1 MRTPHIVARW
11 FNGFGAGVNS
21 RWLGKA
27 FISLLLQKKVIGTQ
41 ILRFSSHKEHQIS
54 PVIVNV
60 FKIIIF

>member
-11 FNGFGAGVNS
+11 FNGFEAGVNA

-27 FISLLLQKKVIGTQ
+27 FIILLLQKKVIGTQ
-41 ILRFSSHKEHQIS
+41 ILRFSSHKEHQTS